1 MAKFPIYQSTG
12 TPTGAVGSVRTN
24 IRVPDNT
31 AQYAAMGQFADTAL
45 AVGTAVYKMRGEVE
59 LAKAQAADSDDLY
72 KMFANFEKTDPDTY
86 KQQFA
91 DTMAGIKAR
100 EVKNGWAVRNRNI
113 ALEKNTPF
121 WDAKMME
128 AAAKKTEDMYNSELA
143 LKTARAEETG
153 NFADLEATTQRGV
166 DNGWL
171 LQDEVALRLMQVKE
185 KAAIRAHAK
194 VQDVMAMDAGNDPE
208 AFLKLIKTP
217 NVMMKVY
224 EGSVPDDFVWSQGV
238 AGSALAYKNRQV
250 SDWKVSL
257 RHDTIAKAVGGMSAV
272 DFHKQLAQTQGL
284 EPEDRSELAVLFKH
298 HSNAMATTGVNSLA
312 STQDFT
318 AVHEVYGMFRRG
330 EITSLEQLEALWQ
343 KDGVFHWS
351 VEKQEQLSK
360 RLDPSDTSEG
370 RFWSDPTIKYLFDSY
385 DGLYLDDK
393 GTVMPDVEWD
403 DWGSGRDDLEQSIR
417 TIWGSNAPDKHAKIT
432 AAFKDATAARQAT
445 FGAQVA
451 KKGWF
456 EWTQALPIVTAR
468 PKGAEGPGGFGGFG
482 GVIYPATRK
491 AGVVQM
497 RNPDDNQVYDVDE
510 DEVADSLKHGWRR
523 VN

>member
-1 MAKFPIYQSTG
+1 
-12 TPTGAVGSVRTN
+12 
-24 IRVPDNT
+24 
-31 AQYAAMGQFADTAL
+31 
-45 AVGTAVYKMRGEVE
+45 
-59 LAKAQAADSDDLY
+59 
-72 KMFANFEKTDPDTY
+72 
-86 KQQFA
+86 
-91 DTMAGIKAR
+91 MAGIKAR
-100 EVKNGWAVRNRNI
+100 EVKNGWAARRRNI
-113 ALEKNTPF
+113 ALEKNTPL

-128 AAAKKTEDMYNSELA
+128 AASKKTEDMYNSELA

-171 LQDEVALRLMQVKE
+171 DPNEVALRLMQVKE
-185 KAAIRAHAK
+185 KAAIRAHAR
-194 VQDVMAMDAGNDPE
+194 VQDVMATDAGDHPE
-208 AFLKLIKTP
+208 KFFDLIKTP
-217 NVMMKVY
+217 EIMMTVY
-224 EGSVPDDFVWSQGV
+224 PGSIPKDFTWIQGV
-238 AGSALAYKNRQV
+238 AGNALAYKNRRV
-250 SDWKVSL
+250 SDEKVAL
-257 RHDTIAKAVGGMSAV
+257 RHEAVVKAVDGMPITDYIKYVHSIPDLPA
-272 DFHKQLAQTQGL
+272 
-284 EPEDRSELAVLFKH
+284 EDQVELVALFKSRSETMHV
-298 HSNAMATTGVNSLA
+298 TGSDPLA